1 MCVRVCH
8 VHCGMCGCMYI
19 CMCCVHQVGVWLGL
33 RRSAVKA
40 GGMHTRQSWLMAKSM
55 VKMETFSCGG
65 SNNLWSGARGHEVF
79 VCVLTG
85 NVVAWVMCLWAIK
98 AGL

>member
-1 MCVRVCH
+1 
-8 VHCGMCGCMYI
+8 VHALCPSNRCLARSLTFGGEGWRDTCA
-19 CMCCVHQVGVWLGL
+19 LK
-33 RRSAVKA
+33 SAVKLE
-40 GGMHTRQSWLMAKSM
+40 TSSCEEQQLMPKSM

-85 NVVAWVMCLWAIK
+85 KVVA
-98 AGL
+98 